1 MPFSDWPY
9 FAERWRYG
17 RRSFGY
23 PCISKAVL
31 STIFFWLDICVGLNF
46 LFGWDGESVGCVKE
60 YPWIGALV
68 RWT

>member
-1 MPFSDWPY
+1 MPFRTGPILQSDGVTEDDLLVILVY
-9 FAERWRYG
+9 QKRF
-17 RRSFGY
+17 F
-23 PCISKAVL
+23 L
-31 STIFFWLDICVGLNF
+31 QFFFWLDICVGLNF